1 MDFNFK
7 IVEIFAIYYNY
18 KLYSSVDN
26 VIDLTKV
33 ERENKVYVNDMVI
46 ILDKESIKPPELL
59 ELAGYSSLVYDCY
72 LVRNNEGNAKKKTKK
87 KTPYEN
93 KLLKES
99 STIHIE
105 TGMKFNAVLK
115 Q

>member
-1 MDFNFK
+1 M
-7 IVEIFAIYYNY
+7 
-18 KLYSSVDN
+18 
-26 VIDLTKV
+26 IDLTEV
-33 ERENKVYVNDMVI
+33 ERENKVYVNDNAI

-72 LVRNNEGNAKKKTKK
+72 LVQNNEGNAKKKI
-87 KTPYEN
+87 TPYEN

-99 STIHIE
+99 RTIHIE
-105 TGMKFNAVLK
+105 TGMRFNAILK

>member
-1 MDFNFK
+1 M
-7 IVEIFAIYYNY
+7 
-18 KLYSSVDN
+18 
-26 VIDLTKV
+26 IDLTEV
-33 ERENKVYVNDMVI
+33 ERENKVYVNDMAI

-72 LVRNNEGNAKKKTKK
+72 LVQNNEGNAKKK

-99 STIHIE
+99 RTIHIE
-105 TGMKFNAVLK
+105 TGMRFNAVLK

>member
-7 IVEIFAIYYNY
+7 IVEKYAKYYNY
-18 KLYSSVDN
+18 KLYSLVDY
-26 VIDLTKV
+26 VIDLTEV
-33 ERENKVYVNDMVI
+33 ERENKVYVNDNAI

-72 LVRNNEGNAKKKTKK
+72 LVQNNEGNAKKKK

-99 STIHIE
+99 RTIHIE
-105 TGMKFNAVLK
+105 TGMRFNAILK